1 MKKKLILLV
10 AVVMIFSVI
19 AATAV
24 ACKKNETAIDSKSI
38 YIDMEDNYY
47 IGTEGSVD
55 LSKAIP
61 GGDGF
66 QVTGDNVTLS
76 GNTLSA
82 SAAGDFTITYTKD
95 KKTVNG
101 KGHAVEGVNI
111 TDWDGLA
118 AANAANKTAVM
129 QNDITSPDGAK
140 PQSAVDF
147 TLYGNGKQLIVN
159 SVIKGNVKNRGNNL
173 FNVEGNGKL
182 NLNDVYFIGRVYGE
196 GESVVLENCEGY
208 GAFVNV
214 TNDDNSKRPVV
225 NIEHCI
231 FENSHKHVY
240 VRGADVNISGTIMRN
255 GSDALLAIETS
266 AVKGAV
272 VNVENSVFAESV
284 VCGIILCGW
293 NAPAGDESYTTLNLK
308 GFVDIYN
315 WKSRDTASIMPA
327 TEGKLI
333 ADAVN
338 GMVQSELGKDK
349 NSHYFVAGDDGKQ
362 YVHFGVVILFTKSM
376 QDDKANL
383 KTKVTGLDSKNIAM
397 VQKDFPIPSNFIVDA
412 ILKTCVLFG
421 IDNNN
426 ITIPP
431 TSKLTDNENLYTELI
446 HGRA

>member
-10 AVVMIFSVI
+10 AVVMIISIV
-19 AATAV
+19 AGTAV
-24 ACKKNETAIDSKSI
+24 ACKDKKTEIDSQAI
-38 YIDMEDNYY
+38 YVEMEGNFY

-55 LSKAIP
+55 LTKAIP
-61 GGDGF
+61 DGKDF
-66 QVTGDNVTLS
+66 AVTGDNVSLS
-76 GNTLSA
+76 GNTLTA
-82 SAAGDFTITYTKD
+82 SAAGDFDITYTRD
-95 KKTVNG
+95 GKTVNG

-111 TDWDGLA
+111 TDWEGLA

-129 QNDITSPDGAK
+129 QNDITSPDGAQ

-147 TLYGNGKQLIVN
+147 TLYGNGKKLDVN
-159 SVIKGNVKNRGNNL
+159 SVIKGDVKNRGNNL

-182 NLNDVYFIGRVYGE
+182 NLKDVHIFGKVYAA

-327 TEGKLI
+327 TEGKMI

-338 GMVQSELGKDK
+338 NLVQTELGKDE
-349 NSHYFVAGDDGKQ
+349 NSHYFVKGDDGNQ
-362 YVHFGVVILFTKSM
+362 YVHFGVVILYTSKMS
-376 QDDKANL
+376 DDKANL
-383 KTKVTGLDSKNIAM
+383 KTKVTGLDSKNVAM
-397 VQKDFPIPSNFIVDA
+397 VQKEFPIPSNFIVDS